1 MQGCYNQMETIFSPQ
16 KRQPLVGV
24 RVTTENTVEHIT
36 LRKKNNCLG
45 DKNSRTYEWAFNLLH
60 GNSKTDFV
68 LAFYWVFSS

>member
-45 DKNSRTYEWAFNLLH
+45 DKITHELMNEPTIYYTETVKQILF
-60 GNSKTDFV
+60 
-68 LAFYWVFSS
+68 